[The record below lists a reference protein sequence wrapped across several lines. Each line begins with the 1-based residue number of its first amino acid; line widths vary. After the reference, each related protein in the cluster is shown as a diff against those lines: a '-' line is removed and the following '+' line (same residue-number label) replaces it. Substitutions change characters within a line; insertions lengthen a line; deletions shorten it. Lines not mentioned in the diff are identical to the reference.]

1 MIQGGDFLNG
11 DGTGSTTIYGTRS
24 FADENFD
31 LKHDK
36 PGLLSMAVSVPSDD
50 YDSIMQ
56 YVILYIWV
64 PLTFS
69 SKEFRSKLE
78 WMSIFHHN
86 SSYPIS
92 QQQTRCIWQGHRW
105 YGCRLQ
111 NWAHSNHKRQT
122 EPRCRNRPMWRD
134 VISLGSKSSSP
145 FASVRRQVLKS
156 KRHWEGKIGV
166 DQHQSSANTGCRPTY
181 TSRNRYQRQLKDT

>member
-111 NWAHSNHKRQT
+111 N
-122 EPRCRNRPMWRD
+122 
-134 VISLGSKSSSP
+134 
-145 FASVRRQVLKS
+145 
-156 KRHWEGKIGV
+156 
-166 DQHQSSANTGCRPTY
+166 
-181 TSRNRYQRQLKDT
+181 